1 MPSSFSPNLRL
12 ELIANGEQAGNW
24 GATTNTNLGTLL
36 ESSIAGFQT
45 VSVIAADQALTIAN
59 GAADQSR
66 NAMLRLTTTTGAAF
80 NVYAPPSSKQYTVF
94 NDSAH
99 AATIFNSTNPGNTTA
114 AGTGITIPAGRTLV
128 VFTDGTNFRTVD
140 VVGLTGV
147 LAVANGGT
155 GATTAAGARTNLGT
169 VNDPGSNG
177 ILVRTTANTTTP
189 RTIAV
194 SGTGLSVTNGDG
206 VAGNPTVTSNA
217 TSANTNS
224 TIVAR
229 DASGNFSAGTITA
242 ALSGNVTGNVTGNA
256 STATA
261 LQNARTIGG
270 VSFNGTANIDLPGVN
285 TTGNQN
291 TTGSAATLTTIR
303 TLWGQNFNGSA
314 NVTGALSSVTTLAMS
329 GQLTNT
335 VATGTAPLVISSTT
349 RVANLSVANAGTAD
363 TLTTARLI
371 GGVSFNGSAN
381 INLPGVNTVGNQNT
395 TGSAATLTTARTING
410 VSFNGSANITLPTVN
425 TSGNQTID
433 GVKTFS
439 SPITGNLN
447 GNLTAA
453 APTANTAAFGTNST
467 QVATTAFVQAAL
479 QALHPIGSIYINA
492 TNAANPATYFGFGTW
507 VAFGAGR
514 VPVGFDATDPLFD
527 SAEETGGSKN
537 AIVVSH
543 THTVTDP
550 GHTHPIS
557 YSGNL
562 LYSGGGGNPGTFWG
576 GAANQSTNSATTGVT
591 IDSAGSSGT
600 NANLQPYITVYMWKR
615 TA

>member
-45 VSVIAADQALTIAN
+45 VSVIAADQALTTAN
-59 GAADQSR
+59 GAADQAR

-80 NVYAPPSSKQYTVF
+80 GVYAPPSSKQYTVF

-99 AATIFNSTNPGNTTA
+99 AATIFNSTSPGNTTA

-177 ILVRTTANTTTP
+177 ILVRTAANTTTP
-189 RTIAV
+189 RSVAV

-206 VAGNPTVTSNA
+206 VSGNPTIASNA

-242 ALSGNVTGNVTGNA
+242 TLSGNV
-256 STATA
+256 
-261 LQNARTIGG
+261 
-270 VSFNGTANIDLPGVN
+270 
-285 TTGNQN
+285 
-291 TTGSAATLTTIR
+291 
-303 TLWGQNFNGSA
+303 
-314 NVTGALSSVTTLAMS
+314 
-329 GQLTNT
+329 
-335 VATGTAPLVISSTT
+335 
-349 RVANLSVANAGTAD
+349 
-363 TLTTARLI
+363 
-371 GGVSFNGSAN
+371 
-381 INLPGVNTVGNQNT
+381 
-395 TGSAATLTTARTING
+395 
-410 VSFNGSANITLPTVN
+410 
-425 TSGNQTID
+425 
-433 GVKTFS
+433 
-439 SPITGNLN
+439 TGNLN
-447 GNLTAA
+447 GNLTAT
-453 APTANTAAFGTNST
+453 APTAPTAAAGTNNT

-479 QALHPIGSIYINA
+479 QALHPVGSIYINA
-492 TNAANPATYFGFGTW
+492 TNSANPATYFGFGTW

-514 VPVGFDATDPLFD
+514 VPVGFNSADALFNA
-527 SAEETGGSKN
+527 AEKTGGTKD

-543 THTVTDP
+543 THTVTSSGTTGGQSV
-550 GHTHPIS
+550 GHTHTFSGTTSGQSANHVHTGTTASEGAHTHNTTIPVANSSGTDKIEVAGGDLGTRTYTTS
-557 YSGNL
+557 IAGNHNHAFTTGAASSDHTHGYSGTT
-562 LYSGGGGNPGTFWG
+562 SGVSSDHTHNVTVSGTT
-576 GAANQSTNSATTGVT
+576 A
-591 IDSAGSSGT
+591 SAGSSGT
-600 NANLQPYITVYMWKR
+600 NANLQPYITVFMWKR